1 MVLELKI
8 IQKEHNNH
16 ECHSS
21 DVITR
26 LHTNAHSYTSLKGVR
41 VGENRV
47 KERKGVVCLPDV
59 KLHWTLTVA
68 GPCCHSNRIR

>member
-1 MVLELKI
+1 M
-8 IQKEHNNH
+8 N
-16 ECHSS
+16 
-21 DVITR
+21 VITH

-68 GPCCHSNRIR
+68 ETSRALLPQQQDQMRCLLRY